1 MLWPSD
7 KYDVAFSKIVDALS
21 GGLRSCTGA
30 GPDALAS
37 HLICAAQVEDV
48 QFQVKPVGGYDDLLA
63 AHEDIVRAGGME
75 LRSVVLL
82 GCGAM
87 LNLSEAFPLPDDITC
102 YVIDSHRPIDH
113 RNVHCDAQ
121 YVLFSDVLLDQED
134 FPSDD
139 EDDEIEGTGLDNEGA
154 SGAGGADGSGFMED
168 DSDLESDS
176 DKDSDEDGEQELGG
190 GLPSSSSS
198 ISALCGCNAPLL
210 APHHPGCLIFHQDD
224 SEALK
229 RKRGEDEI
237 SENASGGGAIRT
249 SHRGKSADVSVSK
262 SCMRIMLA
270 PILAP
275 QQPML
280 Q

>member
-1 MLWPSD
+1 
-7 KYDVAFSKIVDALS
+7 
-21 GGLRSCTGA
+21 
-30 GPDALAS
+30 
-37 HLICAAQVEDV
+37 
-48 QFQVKPVGGYDDLLA
+48 
-63 AHEDIVRAGGME
+63 ME

-168 DSDLESDS
+168 DSDMDSDS
-176 DKDSDEDGEQELGG
+176 DKDSDE
-190 GLPSSSSS
+190 
-198 ISALCGCNAPLL
+198 
-210 APHHPGCLIFHQDD
+210 
-224 SEALK
+224 
-229 RKRGEDEI
+229 
-237 SENASGGGAIRT
+237 
-249 SHRGKSADVSVSK
+249 
-262 SCMRIMLA
+262 
-270 PILAP
+270 
-275 QQPML
+275 
-280 Q
+280 